1 VTAVD
6 TEVAWTRRR
15 DLLCA
20 EGVVLSLT
28 GGERSEL
35 VVLSAELV
43 TLVVEL
49 AGHLEI
55 HAAVD
60 VDDPTPDL
68 DPLRLTDL
76 ATTLLRDVLLAGERQ
91 R

>member
-1 VTAVD
+1 MTAVD

-15 DLLCA
+15 DLRCA

-55 HAAVD
+55 HTAAD
-60 VDDPTPDL
+60 IDDNGL

-76 ATTLLRDVLLAGERQ
+76 ASTLLRDVLLAGERQ